1 MILQSSLTT
10 PPAVAMAGEEDHE
23 VLREVEDSNEVISN
37 KVNSSRVRKPN
48 DKIKVLSDEV
58 DKLEVEMDEVEVE
71 AMEDQLKL
79 LNAFSVM
86 RIMTLSTV
94 TSCLTSPLTSAAS

>member
-58 DKLEVEMDEVEVE
+58 DKLEVERDEVE